1 MEITRHREINVNN
14 GTLYLKGMV
23 TLPPRLIQFLEVA
36 MKDYA
41 NVRQFIRSVPASYVT
56 EARRECVLNY
66 VLAVVLG
73 TGLGAWLALSI

>member
-1 MEITRHREINVNN
+1 
-14 GTLYLKGMV
+14 
-23 TLPPRLIQFLEVA
+23 

-41 NVRQFIRSVPASYVT
+41 NVREFIRSVPASYVT